1 MSLDQNPLQ
10 LDSEGIKERENGER
24 AEGRQL
30 FEGGDFSIFPS
41 KGGIIRG
48 RRLIEG
54 RLLFE
59 EMQYLTFVP

>member
-41 KGGIIRG
+41 KGGG
-48 RRLIEG
+48 G
-54 RLLFE
+54 LFE
-59 EMQYLTFVP
+59 VGD

>member
-24 AEGRQL
+24 GEGRQL

-41 KGGIIRG
+41 KGGG
-48 RRLIEG
+48 LCEVG
-54 RLLFE
+54 D
-59 EMQYLTFVP
+59 